1 MRQRQSYRGLLMS
14 IGITGVWNHSSEAI
28 QAVAVSSHVTVAFAL
43 VIDGA
48 AHGHREKAEG
58 IESSPKEEGCEG
70 PSLRRSCVWVVERK
84 CLVSGTLGK
93 K

>member
-1 MRQRQSYRGLLMS
+1 M
-14 IGITGVWNHSSEAI
+14 
-28 QAVAVSSHVTVAFAL
+28 VSVCSRALSLPLHLFRHCTAPSLTFAL

-84 CLVSGTLGK
+84 CLVTGTLGK